1 MHAALLQHA
10 PQPLGASTEPRCAST
25 LTTHYKKVDRSADT
39 RWAEVD
45 MERFA
50 DETDVLIVGV
60 GCAVGPVLEEGG
72 GAEGTGRR
80 GGGSRDRRGRGERGQ

>member
-1 MHAALLQHA
+1 VVKFVCPLACADDDGRKASSLLGG
-10 PQPLGASTEPRCAST
+10 PSRCAST

-50 DETDVLIVGV
+50 DETDVLIVG
-60 GCAVGPVLEEGG
+60 GGPAGLS
-72 GAEGTGRR
+72 AAIRL
-80 GGGSRDRRGRGERGQ
+80 